1 MTKQMKVH
9 ETMSDEVA
17 DPLRLPLPDE
27 TDSEL
32 VDALQINSRA
42 SWATVARAVDSSALT
57 LSRRWQKLVE
67 SGLAWSTIAL
77 SPQSSLGALV
87 EVRCLPSQELA
98 VANRLAQRPDVIT
111 VGVTTG
117 DFQVYCIILAPDTAS
132 ISHTLLHDLPLE
144 HGVLRVRNNVFGS
157 MFGGVVWRQG
167 IISARQ
173 TDLVKVAM
181 DPLRSA
187 VPQINLRDRPLF
199 LALGK
204 DGRRSYE
211 ELSEELGI
219 SAYAIRRRIS
229 FLLRSADITF
239 RCDVARPL
247 FGFPTAAL
255 LLVDVPDSEVQ
266 AFGKTVGKWPE
277 TRFCASVASASNV
290 ILILGT
296 KSLNHLEQLLIRL
309 EADFPSAQINDRRL
323 VLRPVK
329 LYGRLIEEDGRAAG
343 VIPVDPWYSQG
354 P

>member
-1 MTKQMKVH
+1 MKLPNPL
-9 ETMSDEVA
+9 
-17 DPLRLPLPDE
+17 DPPIPDE
-27 TDSEL
+27 IDSEL
-32 VDALQINSRA
+32 VDALQIYSRA
-42 SWATVARAVDSSALT
+42 TWATVARAVDSSALT

-67 SGLAWSTIAL
+67 GGLAWSTIAL
-77 SPQSSLGALV
+77 SPRSSLGALV
-87 EVRCLPSQELA
+87 EVRCFPSHELA
-98 VANRLAQRPDVIT
+98 VAHRLAQRPDVIT

-132 ISHTLLHDLPLE
+132 ISHTLLHDLALE

-173 TDLVKVAM
+173 TDLVKLAM

-204 DGRRSYE
+204 DGRRGYE
-211 ELSEELGI
+211 EISEELGV
-219 SAYAIRRRIS
+219 SSYAIKRRIS

-247 FGFPTAAL
+247 FGFPTSAL

-266 AFGKTVGKWPE
+266 EFGKAVGKWPE

-296 KSLNHLEQLLIRL
+296 KSLNHLEQLFIRL
-309 EADFPSAQINDRRL
+309 KADFPSAQINDRRL
-323 VLRPVK
+323 VLRPIK
-329 LYGRLIEEDGRAAG
+329 LYGRLIKEDGRAAG
-343 VIPVDPWYSQG
+343 VIPVDPWYSQVT
-354 P
+354 

>member
-1 MTKQMKVH
+1 
-9 ETMSDEVA
+9 MS
-17 DPLRLPLPDE
+17 LPDPIKLSIPDE
-27 TDSEL
+27 IDSEL

-42 SWATVARAVDSSALT
+42 SWVAVAQAVDSSALT
-57 LSRRWQKLVE
+57 LSRRWQRLVE

-87 EVRCLPSQELA
+87 EVRCAPSQELA
-98 VANRLAQRPDVIT
+98 VAHRLAQRPDVIT

-132 ISHTLLHDLPLE
+132 ISHTLLHDLALKQ
-144 HGVLRVRNNVFGS
+144 GVLRVRNNVFGS

-167 IISARQ
+167 IISSRQ
-173 TDLVKVAM
+173 TDLVKLAL

-187 VPQINLRDRPLF
+187 VPQINLQDRPLF

-211 ELSEELGI
+211 ELSTELGI

-229 FLLRSADITF
+229 FLLRSKDITF

-255 LLVDVPDSEVQ
+255 LLLNVPDSEVQ
-266 AFGKTVGKWPE
+266 EFGKAVGKWPE

-290 ILILGT
+290 ILILAA
-296 KSLNHLEQLLIRL
+296 KSLTHLEQLFIKL
-309 EADFPSAQINDRRL
+309 AANHPSSQINDRRL

-343 VIPVDPWYSQG
+343 VIPVDPWYSQHVK
-354 P
+354 

>member
-1 MTKQMKVH
+1 MMKLP
-9 ETMSDEVA
+9 
-17 DPLRLPLPDE
+17 DPPRLSLPDE
-27 TDSEL
+27 IDSEL

-57 LSRRWQKLVE
+57 LSRRWQSLVE

-87 EVRCLPSQELA
+87 EVTCAPSQELA
-98 VANRLAQRPDVIT
+98 VAHRLAQRPDVIT

-132 ISHTLLHDLPLE
+132 ISHTLLHDLALE
-144 HGVLRVRNNVFGS
+144 QGVLRVRNNVFGS

-173 TDLVKVAM
+173 TDLVKLAM

-211 ELSEELGI
+211 ELSEELGV

-255 LLVDVPDSEVQ
+255 LLVNVPDSEVQ